1 MICNQAQSEVHSGG
15 IGVLEV
21 SCNQAQSEVHAGGI
35 GALEVSGEENCRRA
49 GAS

>member
-1 MICNQAQSEVHSGG
+1 VSCNQAQSEVHSGG

-21 SCNQAQSEVHAGGI
+21 S
-35 GALEVSGEENCRRA
+35 GEENCRRA